1 MICRYDCQGNASAHL
16 TNSLL
21 HKIRIAGASSSNS
34 KYDFGGLMLV
44 VKTGRHT

>member
-1 MICRYDCQGNASAHL
+1 MTHGDYSVKHAFSGISILMRLPWAQV
-16 TNSLL
+16 
-21 HKIRIAGASSSNS
+21 SNS